1 MTSKSLR
8 FTDEEVNKANNINIM
23 EYATHKGLELTKV
36 SRDSYHINGFGG
48 LYINPISNK
57 WNCFSQ
63 NKGGGPIQ
71 FCMFL
76 QNNTWVEA
84 VKELIDK
91 KSGYLLNSERVYER
105 PKNKKEAR
113 KEFILPDKNNTFKHI
128 IGYLIKTRNIGKD
141 IVYNLIKENKLYE
154 DKKRNCVFVGYDK
167 NNNPRYASL
176 RSTNPNSTFKGEVKN
191 SNKEYSFSIKG
202 ASNSLYIFESP
213 IEIISYLSILKLN
226 GISNFN
232 HHMLLLGGLSDI
244 ALKRYLKYN
253 IIIQDIFCCLNND
266 PPGIKGTK
274 SIIATY
280 GSEYNVAKE
289 YPDKKDYNEDLI
301 NLIKIKS
308 VVEEKNIM
316 KTSSETYGMEEEF
329 CIEL

>member
-1 MTSKSLR
+1 M
-8 FTDEEVNKANNINIM
+8 
-23 EYATHKGLELTKV
+23 
-36 SRDSYHINGFGG
+36 
-48 LYINPISNK
+48 
-57 WNCFSQ
+57 
-63 NKGGGPIQ
+63 
-71 FCMFL
+71 
-76 QNNTWVEA
+76 EA
-84 VKELIDK
+84 VKELLDK
-91 KSGYLLNSERVYER
+91 KSGYILNSERIHER
-105 PKNKKEAR
+105 PKSKKEEK

-128 IGYLIKTRNIGKD
+128 IGYLIKTRNIDKD

-154 DKKRNCVFVGYDK
+154 DKKRNCVFVGSDK
-167 NNNPRYASL
+167 NNNPRYANL

-289 YPDKKDYNEDLI
+289 YPGSIFKDL
-301 NLIKIKS
+301 
-308 VVEEKNIM
+308 
-316 KTSSETYGMEEEF
+316 
-329 CIEL
+329 